1 MRLKGAQIFFE
12 CLKKE
17 GVEVIFGF
25 PGGSVLDIYHE
36 LPKSGIRHILVR
48 HEQGA
53 AHMADGYAR
62 ASGRVGVCLV
72 TSGPGAT
79 NTVTGIA
86 TANMDSIPM
95 VVFTGQVP
103 TAMIGDDAFQEV
115 DIIGIT
121 RPCTKHSYLVKDVND
136 LAPTIK
142 EAFYL
147 ARKGRPGPVVVDLP
161 KDMIQSE
168 TEFRYPR
175 GEPAIPGYRP
185 TYEVNMG
192 QVKKAYES
200 IKHSKR
206 PVIYAGGGVIHS
218 RAAEELLRFA
228 ELLQIPVTNTL
239 MGLGSFP
246 AVVPSLAGKTRT
258 HSLSVMNLIRTH
270 GTFPGPGG
278 KIVLH
283 PLWLGM
289 LGMHGTYRA
298 NMAVSNSDLLIAIGA
313 RFDDR
318 VTGKVAGFAPD
329 AKKIQ
334 IDIDPTS
341 MGKTVPV
348 DTRIVGDCRDALQK
362 LIQLAETD
370 PIKGLDGVR
379 APWLEQTRKWEEAH
393 PLSYRQ
399 GGNLIKPQFVI
410 EKIYEVCNGDAII
423 TTEVGQ
429 NQMWAAQF
437 FHFTRPRT
445 FLTSGGLGTMGYGL
459 PAAIGAQ
466 AAFPDRLVV
475 DIAGDGSIQMNIQEL
490 ITAVC
495 NDLPVKV
502 AILRNQYLGMVRQ
515 WQELFYA
522 RNYSGTCLDGGR
534 TPDFVKLAEAYGAVG
549 LRATKRDEVE
559 AVIREAFAVRRPVLM
574 DFVVDPEE
582 GVYPIVPP
590 GKTLSQMELRDHDKR
605 SEKRSREQFPGGSAC
620 ITPWEANADKK

>member
-12 CLKKE
+12 SLKRE
-17 GVEVIFGF
+17 GVDTIFGF
-25 PGGSVLDIYHE
+25 PGGSVLDVYHE
-36 LPKSGIRHILVR
+36 MRNYGIRHILVR

-79 NTVTGIA
+79 NTVTGVA
-86 TANMDSIPM
+86 TANMDSVPI

-121 RPCTKHSYLVKDVND
+121 RPCTKHSYLVRDVND
-136 LAPTIK
+136 LARTIK

-147 ARKGRPGPVVVDLP
+147 AKTGRPGPIVVDLP
-161 KDMIQSE
+161 KDMLQSY

-175 GEPAIPGYRP
+175 KADLPGYRP
-185 TYEVNMG
+185 TLEAHMG
-192 QVKKAYES
+192 QIKKAYDD
-200 IKHSKR
+200 IKHARR
-206 PVIYAGGGVIHS
+206 PVIYAGGGIIHS
-218 RAAEELLRFA
+218 RASEELRRIA

-246 AVVPSLAGKTRT
+246 SVVPRAGGKTR
-258 HSLSVMNLIRTH
+258 
-270 GTFPGPGG
+270 
-278 KIVLH
+278 LH

-298 NMAVSNSDLLIAIGA
+298 NMAISHSDLLIAVGA

-318 VTGKVAGFAPD
+318 VTGKVTGFAPD

-348 DTRIVGDCRDALQK
+348 DTRIVGDCKDALQK

-370 PIKGLDGVR
+370 PIKGVEGVR
-379 APWLEQTRKWEEAH
+379 APWLEQIREWEEAH
-393 PLSYRQ
+393 PLSYEHE
-399 GGNLIKPQFVI
+399 GDLIKPQFVI
-410 EKIYEVCNGDAII
+410 EKIYEICKGDAII

-495 NDLPVKV
+495 NNLPVKV

-515 WQELFYA
+515 WQELFYG
-522 RNYSGTCLDGGR
+522 RNYAGTCLDGGR

-549 LRATKRDEVE
+549 LRATRPDEVE
-559 AVIREAFAVRRPVLM
+559 AMIREAFAIKKPVLM

-590 GKTLSQMELRDHDKR
+590 GKNLCQMELRDNDKDSAAR
-605 SEKRSREQFPGGSAC
+605 REN
-620 ITPWEANADKK
+620 EAGRILPEALPA